1 MVLNGRSEGRNG
13 GFVGWRHGVDTWRFF
28 NGLEQTGV
36 RGMRALARLRLEGAI
51 WTLFS
56 GQEQMGVR
64 GTKELVHVLLEVD
77 IWKYFSGLV
86 PTGVR
91 GIVLRV

>member
-1 MVLNGRSEGRNG
+1 MVLNGRSKGRNG
-13 GFVGWRHGVDTWRFF
+13 GFVGWPHGVDIWRFF

-36 RGMRALARLRLEGAI
+36 RALVRLWLEGAI

-56 GQEQMGVR
+56 RQEQMGVR
-64 GTKELVHVLLEVD
+64 GTKTLVHVLLEVD

-86 PTGVR
+86 PTGVC
-91 GIVLRV
+91 GIVLRA